1 MEPTKIGV
9 FADNLGLGVREGI
22 RVAAEIGADG
32 IQIYTTR
39 GEMLPERLGGARR
52 KELRAFIAE
61 LGLTL
66 SATCSDFGAG
76 LVDEARNAELIPR
89 IRANIDLAV
98 DLGAE
103 IITTHIGHVPEN
115 RSGPVWGV
123 LARALNDIGG
133 YAEERG
139 VVLAT
144 ETGPEPG
151 ATLAALLGSLQTSA
165 IRANFDPANF
175 IIYGYDHRQA
185 VDDLQTYIVHTH
197 AKDARG
203 MRGAPGQEV
212 ALGEGDV
219 DFPWYVGRL
228 RSYGY
233 QGFYTIEREAG
244 EDPIGD
250 VKKAIAFLRAL

>member
-1 MEPTKIGV
+1 MEPLKVGV
-9 FADNLGLGVREGI
+9 FADNLGLGVWEGI
-22 RVAAEIGADG
+22 RKAAEIGADG

-39 GEMLPERLGGARR
+39 GEMLPEALSGARR
-52 KELRAFIAE
+52 KELRAMIAD
-61 LGLTL
+61 LGLML

-76 LVDEARNAELIPR
+76 LVDEARNVELIPR
-89 IRANIDLAV
+89 LKANIDLAV
-98 DLGAE
+98 DLGTQ
-103 IITTHIGHVPEN
+103 IITTHIGTVPQN
-115 RSGPVWGV
+115 RADPVWGV
-123 LARALNDIGG
+123 LKRALNDIGA

-151 ATLAALLGSLQTSA
+151 ETLAELLGQLETRA

-185 VDDLQTYIVHTH
+185 LADLRDYVVHTH

-203 MRGAPGQEV
+203 GQEV

-219 DFPWYVGRL
+219 DFPWYVGAL
-228 RSYGY
+228 RGYGY
-233 QGFYTIEREAG
+233 RGFYTIEREAG
-244 EDPIGD
+244 ADPIGD
-250 VKKAIAFLRAL
+250 IVKAIAFLRAL